1 MNIQKKIAQ
10 FLDRIFT
17 LLICIAG
24 SAYLP
29 LLSQL
34 GKAQSPDK
42 QIRIIILENSP
53 KTRIA

>member
-1 MNIQKKIAQ
+1 MNIQKKIGQ

-34 GKAQSPDK
+34 GKAQSPVK